1 MGRNSAFSGV
11 DSCWRPFVC
20 LARAVRHGLHV
31 QSVAQG
37 PYRLLYCCEGRVAR
51 GGERL
56 VKPVAR
62 DSRLAREL
70 GTLLLES
77 PGRR

>member
-11 DSCWRPFVC
+11 DSCRRPFVC
-20 LARAVRHGLHV
+20 LDWAVRYGLHV
-31 QSVAQG
+31 QPVTQG

-70 GTLLLES
+70 GTLLN
-77 PGRR
+77 R

>member
-1 MGRNSAFSGV
+1 MLAALRLSRSGCEAWP
-11 DSCWRPFVC
+11 SRPVC
-20 LARAVRHGLHV
+20 SPGP
-31 QSVAQG
+31 

-77 PGRR
+77 LGRW